1 MKNILQECIDI
12 IKDLVG
18 NDYLYFESA
27 IEIKLTPHTYPFYA
41 WGVCVSPADALY
53 VMDSNQDWHEVILNE
68 GNASLVVGSLYQRLK
83 MMRTH
88 YAKAS

>member
-18 NDYLYFESA
+18 NDYIYFDSA
-27 IEIKLTPHTYPFYA
+27 IEVKVTPHSYPFYA
-41 WGVCVSPADALY
+41 WGVCVSPTNDLY
-53 VMDSNQDWHEVILNE
+53 IMDDNQEWHQLELNQN
-68 GNASLVVGSLYQRLK
+68 NATLVVGSLYQRLK
-83 MMRTH
+83 LMRTR